1 MRHFIALSLM
11 FILSITSF
19 GQEVQT
25 KPQQV
30 KPKVVVKTKKL
41 AKTKPKIKVKP
52 KVTVIEAATK
62 DGKAVT
68 LKSNGTWE
76 YVKAEAVAKA
86 SPTPVE
92 KPSPTPAEK
101 SSPTPTATPTPSAN
115 PNPVTKPSPVIVAE
129 KNPVPKPTPNEK
141 TKAFLMS
148 KECDLTMKDAPV
160 IRGLKLGMSR
170 EEADRIIP
178 LDRVRYLDSSAI
190 TAYPQYSKSAGFENV
205 YQVSAQF
212 FEEKLSTLEIVYDP
226 NAIKW
231 KDAKEFAENLAQ
243 NFNIPYRF
251 WKFNV
256 KQPSVSEMRCRDFSI
271 AIDSAQNELRLEK
284 RTEIQSSV
292 QIKKEDVK
300 KVFKP

>member
-1 MRHFIALSLM
+1 MLVLSTLN
-11 FILSITSF
+11 F

-30 KPKVVVKTKKL
+30 KPKVAVKTKKI

-52 KVTVIEAATK
+52 KAAVIEASTK

-76 YVKAEAVAKA
+76 YVKTETPSKT
-86 SPTPVE
+86 SQTPVA

-101 SSPTPTATPTPSAN
+101 PSPTPTATPAPSAN

-129 KNPVPKPTPNEK
+129 KNPVPQPTPNEK
-141 TKAFLMS
+141 TKAFLLS
-148 KECDLTMKDAPV
+148 KECDLTLKDAPV

-170 EEADRIIP
+170 DEADKIIP
-178 LDRVRYLDSSAI
+178 PDRVRYLDSSAI

-212 FEEKLSTLEIVYDP
+212 FEEKLNTLEIVYDP
-226 NAIKW
+226 NTIKW

-251 WKFNV
+251 WKFNARET
-256 KQPSVSEMRCRDFSI
+256 SVSEMRCRDFSI
-271 AIDSAQNELRLEK
+271 QIDSAQNELRLEK

-292 QIKKEDVK
+292 QIKKEDTK

>member
-1 MRHFIALSLM
+1 MRHFIALLLM
-11 FILSITSF
+11 LVLSNVNF

-30 KPKVVVKTKKL
+30 KPKIAVKTKKL

-76 YVKAEAVAKA
+76 YVKAETLPKA
-86 SPTPVE
+86 SPTPVV
-92 KPSPTPAEK
+92 KPSPTPATK
-101 SSPTPTATPTPSAN
+101 PSPTPTPSAN

-129 KNPVPKPTPNEK
+129 KNPVPTPTPNEK

-160 IRGLKLGMSR
+160 IRGLKLGMAR

-190 TAYPQYSKSAGFENV
+190 TAYPQFSKSAGFENV
-205 YQVSAQF
+205 YQVSAEF

-226 NAIKW
+226 NAVKW

-243 NFNIPYRF
+243 NFNVPYRF

-256 KQPSVSEMRCRDFSI
+256 KEPSVSEMRCRDFSI
-271 AIDSAQNELRLEK
+271 AIDAAQNELRLEK
-284 RTEIQSSV
+284 RTENQSSV
-292 QIKKEDVK
+292 QIKKEENK